1 MADAIVR
8 ALPRS
13 LACDRCRRL
22 QGSKTAEGVTHVR
35 ASALIQ
41 KAVRPLKVTLG
52 RPSTAP
58 ALDAA
63 GGRKAGVQAT
73 LTIDTDYGALVSDTA
88 KLAGFKTELVTEMA
102 RELRKS
108 PSEIQITSL
117 RAGSTVV
124 GVFIEEIDPAR
135 AAALEAEIRSGPL
148 SEHVGGYSVKAV
160 EVSIAKAATPADA
173 PKVAEASPKTEIADI
188 PRLSIDAVRSIFNE
202 FDSDKSGSIDA
213 TEFEVVM
220 YALGE
225 VLTRKEVEAA
235 MSVLDADKNGTIDF
249 NEFFNWINNPRSIE
263 DRDQNRIDRFVHTIL
278 RTKLAA
284 RYYRKLAENGVERLK
299 TRLQGKPAAPGDYR
313 VNFDLKIGN
322 PNGAI
327 SLDFSQKEGD
337 GSSSAALLITLK
349 DGAQEGDIRKVLQI
363 LNDALQIMPFHEAPG
378 YASHSLDV
386 VNHLGGRAIRFLIKS
401 AIGVHV
407 PDIELSS
414 PIRACL
420 GASLHS
426 LLDGTATLKDLFKL
440 RVQMDV
446 VVPNHCK
453 VILQALFMENTRHA
467 RHSEY
472 PVIFAIAALL
482 RSQKTFNFAIEF
494 DDIMHALN
502 ELMELM
508 SGLGEQEKEK
518 GDLFKKVVNNNLSGL
533 REVLN
538 EAVAAALQMLG
549 MQVGDMPVE
558 IASIARAFL
567 AEYDAIQSTLNGVG
581 GVQLNFGVHGY
592 ELAFTGANI
601 FGILPTK
608 AEMDHAMQ
616 RHSSHSSIHSS
627 LLVRAFEHARHA
639 VGLTNLGDALIQ
651 STLACATPQPR
662 PVAEVLCFGSRC
674 AESGRGNC
682 PDRWLLTRV
691 RPRG

>member
-1 MADAIVR
+1 
-8 ALPRS
+8 
-13 LACDRCRRL
+13 
-22 QGSKTAEGVTHVR
+22 
-35 ASALIQ
+35 
-41 KAVRPLKVTLG
+41 
-52 RPSTAP
+52 
-58 ALDAA
+58 
-63 GGRKAGVQAT
+63 
-73 LTIDTDYGALVSDTA
+73 
-88 KLAGFKTELVTEMA
+88 
-102 RELRKS
+102 
-108 PSEIQITSL
+108 
-117 RAGSTVV
+117 
-124 GVFIEEIDPAR
+124 
-135 AAALEAEIRSGPL
+135 
-148 SEHVGGYSVKAV
+148 
-160 EVSIAKAATPADA
+160 
-173 PKVAEASPKTEIADI
+173 
-188 PRLSIDAVRSIFNE
+188 
-202 FDSDKSGSIDA
+202 
-213 TEFEVVM
+213 
-220 YALGE
+220 
-225 VLTRKEVEAA
+225 
-235 MSVLDADKNGTIDF
+235 
-249 NEFFNWINNPRSIE
+249 
-263 DRDQNRIDRFVHTIL
+263 
-278 RTKLAA
+278 
-284 RYYRKLAENGVERLK
+284 
-299 TRLQGKPAAPGDYR
+299 
-313 VNFDLKIGN
+313 
-322 PNGAI
+322 
-327 SLDFSQKEGD
+327 
-337 GSSSAALLITLK
+337 
-349 DGAQEGDIRKVLQI
+349 
-363 LNDALQIMPFHEAPG
+363 
-378 YASHSLDV
+378 
-386 VNHLGGRAIRFLIKS
+386 
-401 AIGVHV
+401 
-407 PDIELSS
+407 
-414 PIRACL
+414 L

-549 MQVGDMPVE
+549 MQVVDMPAE

-567 AEYDAIQSTLNGVG
+567 AEYDAAIRSTLNGVG

-592 ELAFTGANI
+592 ELALTGADI
-601 FGILPTK
+601 FGLLPTK

-662 PVAEVLCFGSRC
+662 PVAEILCFDNRC

-682 PDRWLLTRV
+682 PDRWLLTQLRV
-691 RPRG
+691 RPWG